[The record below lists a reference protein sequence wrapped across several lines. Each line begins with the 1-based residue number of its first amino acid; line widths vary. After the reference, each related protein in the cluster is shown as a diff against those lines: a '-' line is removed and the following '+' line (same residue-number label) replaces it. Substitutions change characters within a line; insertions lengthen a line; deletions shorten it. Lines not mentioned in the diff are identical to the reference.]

1 MEYYIM
7 LKMNQLQI
15 YLKMNFRDTQQ
26 EKKQFSEN
34 DIQYETLHKAHK
46 QVKPKI
52 YCLGK
57 YV

>member
-15 YLKMNFRDTQQ
+15 YLKMNFRDTQ

-34 DIQYETLHKAHK
+34 DIQCETLHKAHK